1 MERAGVAL
9 SRPVDVID
17 LLGRGPVPYDE
28 ALALQHAAEAR
39 VKAGGREALLLL
51 VHADVITIGRNA
63 STRDLFVTEA
73 SLASKGI
80 ALRSTDRGGKLTW
93 HGPGQLVAYPVLD
106 LSPDRRD
113 VRRFVGDLEE
123 VLIRTAGDFG
133 VTAARSPLPG
143 RWSSVWIG
151 NDKLAA
157 IGVHLSRW
165 VTSHGAALNVAP
177 DLARFSLF
185 LPCGIADGGVTSLER
200 LLGKDAA
207 PALPEVARRFV
218 AHFAE
223 VFGRSPEERP
233 GGLRELE
240 TGRETAIVAPGGGR

>member
-1 MERAGVAL
+1 VERAGVAL
-9 SRPVDVID
+9 SRPIDVLD

-28 ALALQHAAEAR
+28 ALALQRAAEAR
-39 VKAGGREALLLL
+39 VKAGRREALFLLS
-51 VHADVITIGRNA
+51 HADVITVGRNA
-63 STRDLFVTEA
+63 SRQDLFVSEA
-73 SLASKGI
+73 FLESKGI
-80 ALRSTDRGGKLTW
+80 ALRSSDRGGKLTW

-113 VRRFVGDLEE
+113 VRRFVRDLEE
-123 VLIRTAGDFG
+123 VLIRTAADFG
-133 VTAARSPLPG
+133 VTAERSAAPG
-143 RWSSVWIG
+143 RWSSVWVG

-200 LLGKDAA
+200 LLGKDQA
-207 PALPEVARRFV
+207 PPIPEVARRFV
-218 AHFAE
+218 AHFSE
-223 VFGRSPEERP
+223 VFDRTPEAKAD
-233 GGLRELE
+233 GLRELALVE
-240 TGRETAIVAPGGGR
+240 ETAIVTPGGER